1 MPKAAPV
8 ADDVSW
14 EALGR
19 SYEIAGG
26 SIKQAVIR
34 AATRAALRMQ
44 VGDVVATGSFD
55 CTWAGAC
62 VRPVV
67 VFLLIMLAEFD
78 VAHSHSGRSESNH
91 ND

>member
-1 MPKAAPV
+1 MPNAAPV
-8 ADDVSW
+8 AEDVSW

-44 VGDVVATGSFD
+44 VGMWWQILMRLHMS
-55 CTWAGAC
+55 
-62 VRPVV
+62 
-67 VFLLIMLAEFD
+67 
-78 VAHSHSGRSESNH
+78 
-91 ND
+91 

>member
-14 EALGR
+14 EGLGR

-34 AATRAALRMQ
+34 AATRAALRMR
-44 VGDVVATGSFD
+44 VGDVVAT
-55 CTWAGAC
+55 
-62 VRPVV
+62 
-67 VFLLIMLAEFD
+67 VF
-78 VAHSHSGRSESNH
+78 
-91 ND
+91 